1 MAIIK
6 SRKISPRK
14 KSYNDLG
21 TSHMPNDKSL
31 PMKRKCYKR
40 FGNRVIKNVWTK
52 ARSKQRA
59 RLRTRARSRSP
70 IPSIDGTGSA
80 NTKGSQRE
88 EVAVRLAKME
98 SAVRTLLE
106 CIGEDTE
113 REGLKDTP
121 SRYAKALLFLT
132 KGYRLNVNE
141 VVNGALFHGGHD
153 QMIIVK
159 NVDISSLCEHH
170 LVPFIGKMH
179 IGYIPSK
186 MVIGLSKISRIAEI
200 FSRRLQIQERLTEE
214 VAQAIME
221 ILKPQGVAV
230 VMESSHMCMVIRGV
244 EKTGSTTLTRCMRG
258 CFQREARLSEEAV
271 AVIMPIT
278 EQISVERLQ
287 DGRFVSKF
295 TPVQFGNLRA
305 TYGGNTI
312 GVAFNAA
319 NQTVPP
325 GFSAYSILGH
335 FLGPALKEQKLYCRV
350 HDTRTTRTFAT
361 RRVEVSQEQTD
372 GTFRTCLELIAD
384 FHVCEPSMLE
394 FSARPTMAW
403 PKPRDC
409 PDRHEYAQGMLDR
422 GEVNEAQLE
431 EFRKSFDEDRDYF
444 ETRICT
450 GGMAAQNLTGIA
462 GGLPTT
468 QDNIPVTSRV
478 SAEWL
483 RARGTFSTQAENTA
497 ALAFIMDGTLAF
509 LALTH
514 NHLWVDA
521 AGPCGSLDFALRI
534 FVPQVNMGNWN
545 LRERIVHHSGSGRTY
560 AEGRLFDEQ
569 GTLIASMTQQCFMRV
584 PRNEKSGS
592 KI

>member
-1 MAIIK
+1 MPMAIL
-6 SRKISPRK
+6 RWCRTSPRK
-14 KSYNDLG
+14 KSYNDFT
-21 TSHMPNDKSL
+21 TSYLANNKSL
-31 PMKRKCYKR
+31 PIKRKRHKR
-40 FGNRVIKNVWTK
+40 FGSRVIRKVWDK
-52 ARSKQRA
+52 AHSNQGARHRMRA
-59 RLRTRARSRSP
+59 RPRSP
-70 IPSIDGTGSA
+70 IRSIDGIGSA
-80 NTKGSQRE
+80 YTKRE

-106 CIGEDTE
+106 CIGEDTK

-132 KGYRLNVNE
+132 KGYQSNVNE
-141 VVNGALFHGGHD
+141 VINGALFHGGHN

-159 NVDISSLCEHH
+159 NIDISSLCEHH
-170 LVPFIGKMH
+170 LVPFTGKIH

-186 MVIGLSKISRIAEI
+186 MVIGLSKIARIAEI

-214 VAQAIME
+214 VAQAIMD
-221 ILKPQGVAV
+221 ILTPQGVAV

-244 EKTGSTTLTRCMRG
+244 EKTSSTTLTRSV
-258 CFQREARLSEEAV
+258 AAV
-271 AVIMPIT
+271 MPIT
-278 EQISVERLQ
+278 EQISVERLK

-319 NQTVPP
+319 SQTVPP

-335 FLGPALKEQKLYCRV
+335 FLGPALKEHKLYCKV

-384 FHVCEPSMLE
+384 FHASEPSMLE

-422 GEVNEAQLE
+422 GEVNEAQME

-468 QDNIPVTSRV
+468 QDTIPVTSRV

-483 RARGTFSTQAENTA
+483 RARGTFATQAENIA

-534 FVPQVNMGNWN
+534 LAPQVKMGDWN
-545 LRERIVHHSGSGRTY
+545 LRERVVHHSGSGRTF

-569 GTLIASMTQQCFMRV
+569 GKLLASMTQQCFMRV

>member
-1 MAIIK
+1 
-6 SRKISPRK
+6 
-14 KSYNDLG
+14 
-21 TSHMPNDKSL
+21 
-31 PMKRKCYKR
+31 
-40 FGNRVIKNVWTK
+40 
-52 ARSKQRA
+52 
-59 RLRTRARSRSP
+59 
-70 IPSIDGTGSA
+70 
-80 NTKGSQRE
+80 
-88 EVAVRLAKME
+88 
-98 SAVRTLLE
+98 
-106 CIGEDTE
+106 
-113 REGLKDTP
+113 
-121 SRYAKALLFLT
+121 
-132 KGYRLNVNE
+132 
-141 VVNGALFHGGHD
+141 
-153 QMIIVK
+153 
-159 NVDISSLCEHH
+159 
-170 LVPFIGKMH
+170 
-179 IGYIPSK
+179 
-186 MVIGLSKISRIAEI
+186 
-200 FSRRLQIQERLTEE
+200 
-214 VAQAIME
+214 
-221 ILKPQGVAV
+221 
-230 VMESSHMCMVIRGV
+230 
-244 EKTGSTTLTRCMRG
+244 
-258 CFQREARLSEEAV
+258 
-271 AVIMPIT
+271 MPIT
-278 EQISVERLQ
+278 EQISVERLK

-319 NQTVPP
+319 SQTVPP

-335 FLGPALKEQKLYCRV
+335 FLGPALKEHKLYCKV

-384 FHVCEPSMLE
+384 FHASEPSMLE

-422 GEVNEAQLE
+422 GEVNEAQME

-462 GGLPTT
+462 GGLSTT
-468 QDNIPVTSRV
+468 QDTIPVTSRV

-483 RARGTFSTQAENTA
+483 RARGTFATQAENIA

-534 FVPQVNMGNWN
+534 LAPQVKMGDWN
-545 LRERIVHHSGSGRTY
+545 LRERVVHHSGSGRTF

-569 GTLIASMTQQCFMRV
+569 GKLLASMTQQCFMRV

>member
-1 MAIIK
+1 MAILRWCK
-6 SRKISPRK
+6 TSPRK
-14 KSYNDLG
+14 RSYNDSS
-21 TSHMPNDKSL
+21 TSSVANNKSL
-31 PMKRKCYKR
+31 PMKRKCHRR
-40 FGNRVIKNVWTK
+40 FGSRVIRNVWVK
-52 ARSKQRA
+52 AHSKRAARQRA
-59 RLRTRARSRSP
+59 RASSRSP
-70 IPSIDGTGSA
+70 IQSIGSTGSES
-80 NTKGSQRE
+80 TKISQRKE
-88 EVAVRLAKME
+88 APVRLAKME

-106 CIGEDTE
+106 CIGEDTK
-113 REGLKDTP
+113 REGLRDTP

-132 KGYRLNVNE
+132 KGYRSNVNE
-141 VVNGALFHGGHD
+141 IVNGALFHGGHD

-159 NVDISSLCEHH
+159 NIEISSLCEHH

-179 IGYIPSK
+179 VGYIPSK
-186 MVIGLSKISRIAEI
+186 MVIGLSKIARIAEI

-214 VAQAIME
+214 VAQAVME

-244 EKTGSTTLTRCMRG
+244 EKTSSTTLTRCMRG
-258 CFQREARLSEEAV
+258 CFQREAKLSEEAV
-271 AVIMPIT
+271 TVIMPIT
-278 EQISVERLQ
+278 EQIGVERLQ

-295 TPVQFGNLRA
+295 TPVRFGNIRA

-319 NQTVPP
+319 SQTVPP

-335 FLGPALKEQKLYCRV
+335 FLGPALKEHKLYCIV

-361 RRVEVSQEQTD
+361 RRVEVSQEQAD

-384 FHVCEPSMLE
+384 FHVSEPSMLE
-394 FSARPTMAW
+394 FSARPSMAW
-403 PKPRDC
+403 PKSRDC

-444 ETRICT
+444 ETRLCT

-468 QDNIPVTSRV
+468 QDTIPVTSRV

-483 RARGTFSTQAENTA
+483 RARGTFATQAENIA

-514 NHLWVDA
+514 SHLWVDA

-534 FVPQVNMGNWN
+534 FAPQVNMGDWN
-545 LRERIVHHSGSGRTY
+545 LRERVVHHSGSGRTY

-569 GTLIASMTQQCFMRV
+569 GNLLASMTQQCFMRV
-584 PRNEKSGS
+584 PRSEKPGS